1 MRPRALWPRTPMKF
15 IVKYFPEI
23 TIKSKPVRQQLTRL
37 LRDNLHATLR
47 PLHPDVKVVARWD
60 YLTATFLEGTTE
72 QTDAARQVLA
82 STPGIAWFARVVD
95 VPLGDLDDVLE
106 KTLALWRERLAG
118 QTFAVRCK
126 RAGQHDFSSMDVER
140 HVGGGLLHRSEA
152 RGVRLKDPDL
162 TVELVIRHDRLLLVG
177 QEEPDGDGCMP
188 RLGKARGVRLNAPA
202 LTVELEIRHA
212 RLLLVDQKEPGIG
225 GFPVGG
231 SEPVLSLISGGFDST
246 VASYLTMRRGMPTHF
261 CFFNLGG
268 RDHELGVK
276 NVAHYL
282 WHRHGGG
289 RRVQFVTVPFE
300 AVVAEILG
308 SVRDSQMGVILK
320 RMMLRAASRIA
331 ARLELPALVTGES
344 VAQVSSQTVTNLAVI
359 DEACDML
366 VLRPLATHHKSEIIA
381 IAEAIGT
388 ATFAAHMPEY
398 CGVIS
403 VRPTTRAR
411 RERIAAEEEQ
421 FDFEVLEQAIAAAV
435 VEPIDGLSLSAESE
449 EAMAVETLAAP
460 LPGSEIID
468 IRPPAQA
475 AQRPLRT
482 GTVAVRN
489 IPFYEL
495 QQRAAE
501 LDRQGSYL
509 LYCDQGMMSR
519 LHASHLLGQGY
530 TRVRVYRPA

>member
-162 TVELVIRHDRLLLVG
+162 TVELEIRHD
-177 QEEPDGDGCMP
+177 
-188 RLGKARGVRLNAPA
+188 
-202 LTVELEIRHA
+202 

-231 SEPVLSLISGGFDST
+231 SEPVLSLISGGISSS

>member
-1 MRPRALWPRTPMKF
+1 M
-15 IVKYFPEI
+15 
-23 TIKSKPVRQQLTRL
+23 
-37 LRDNLHATLR
+37 
-47 PLHPDVKVVARWD
+47 LHPVVKLVARWD

-162 TVELVIRHDRLLLVG
+162 TVELEIRHD
-177 QEEPDGDGCMP
+177 
-188 RLGKARGVRLNAPA
+188 
-202 LTVELEIRHA
+202 

-308 SVRDSQMGVILK
+308 RSEERRVGKECRSM
-320 RMMLRAASRIA
+320 
-331 ARLELPALVTGES
+331 VT
-344 VAQVSSQTVTNLAVI
+344 AVH
-359 DEACDML
+359 EKKNNGL
-366 VLRPLATHHKSEIIA
+366 
-381 IAEAIGT
+381 G
-388 ATFAAHMPEY
+388 
-398 CGVIS
+398 
-403 VRPTTRAR
+403 
-411 RERIAAEEEQ
+411 ERI
-421 FDFEVLEQAIAAAV
+421 
-435 VEPIDGLSLSAESE
+435 SK
-449 EAMAVETLAAP
+449 
-460 LPGSEIID
+460 
-468 IRPPAQA
+468 R
-475 AQRPLRT
+475 
-482 GTVAVRN
+482 
-489 IPFYEL
+489 
-495 QQRAAE
+495 
-501 LDRQGSYL
+501 
-509 LYCDQGMMSR
+509 
-519 LHASHLLGQGY
+519 
-530 TRVRVYRPA
+530 